1 MFSITVKK
9 IKQHLRRIIKKKN
22 MYVSTIY
29 EQSWGKVLGGKMF
42 ETIVLHPF
50 LFISNIISYLVFLHT
65 ESLL

>member
-1 MFSITVKK
+1 
-9 IKQHLRRIIKKKN
+9 

-29 EQSWGKVLGGKMF
+29 EQSWGKVLDGKMF

>member
-1 MFSITVKK
+1 
-9 IKQHLRRIIKKKN
+9 
-22 MYVSTIY
+22 MYVSIIC
-29 EQSWGKVLGGKMF
+29 EQSWGKVLGGEMF